1 MPPTDSGTVLDHRL
15 TAALDRRRAAGLYRH
30 PRTVQPGDTPPWQ
43 IVDGR
48 RCLGFSSNDYLGLA
62 RDPRI
67 GRVLAD
73 AARTWGVGAG
83 AAHLA
88 GGHTRAHAELEEQL
102 ADWTGRPRALLFS
115 TGYMANVG
123 ALTALAGR
131 GDLVL
136 EDRLN
141 HASLID
147 AARLTGARV
156 RRYAHA
162 DTGAL
167 SRRLDA
173 ADAGRIFVVTDGVF
187 SMDGD
192 EAPLV
197 RMAGICQVAG
207 ACLMVDDAHG
217 LGVLGAEGRGLTDG
231 LPAGRIPVLVGTLG
245 KALGVFGAFVA
256 GSEAVIETLIQKARP
271 WIYTTAPPPAVAA
284 AVSEALR
291 IARAE
296 SWRRDR
302 LAALV
307 TRFREGAANLGLRV
321 LPSRTPIQPVI
332 AGSAEAATAAS
343 EALFDAG
350 LWVAAIRPPTVPEGT
365 ARLRVSLSAAHEDQH
380 VDRLLEALALFL
392 QKTCTSCF
400 HFDRARP

>member
-1 MPPTDSGTVLDHRL
+1 MPRTDCGNTLDQDL
-15 TAALDRRRAAGLYRH
+15 AAALERRRSAGLYRH
-30 PRTVQPGDTPPWQ
+30 ARTVEPGGAPPWQ
-43 IVDGR
+43 MVDGR

-67 GRVLAD
+67 SAALAK
-73 AARTWGVGAG
+73 AAGTWGTGAG

-115 TGYMANVG
+115 TGYMANLG
-123 ALTALAGR
+123 ALAALAGR

-162 DTGAL
+162 DPDAL
-167 SRRLDA
+167 ARRLDA
-173 ADAGRIFVVTDGVF
+173 ADNGATFVVTDGVF

-192 EAPLV
+192 EAPLG
-197 RMAGICQVAG
+197 RIAAICERAG

-217 LGVLGAEGRGLTDG
+217 LGVVGTEGRGLTDG
-231 LPAGRIPVLVGTLG
+231 LSMDRVPVLVGTLG
-245 KALGVFGAFVA
+245 KALGGFGAFVA
-256 GSEAVIETLIQKARP
+256 GSESLVETLIQKARP

-284 AVSEALR
+284 AVSEAVR
-291 IARAE
+291 IARTEA
-296 SWRRDR
+296 WRRQR
-302 LAALV
+302 LTEHV
-307 TRFREGAANLGLRV
+307 RRFREGAAALGLN
-321 LPSRTPIQPVI
+321 LPPSRTPIQPVI
-332 AGSAEAATAAS
+332 LGAAEAATRAS
-343 EALFDAG
+343 ESLFDAG
-350 LWVAAIRPPTVPEGT
+350 IWVAAIRPPTVPDGT
-365 ARLRVSLSAAHEDQH
+365 ARLRISLSAAHEDEH
-380 VDRLLEALALFL
+380 IDRLLEGLARLR
-392 QKTCTSCF
+392 TPAVP
-400 HFDRARP
+400 R